1 MLKQR
6 HNKAAFIQVPIIVGV
21 AAAVSVAAIFLGK
34 MLTQNLMPPQPNSE
48 NNPPIGQ
55 PSDQPGQPGQSGGQT
70 PQGQFFCQSLNRQAT
85 AQECDAADTQK
96 KPQSN
101 QPEQSGQSGQQNPNQ
116 PGQPSNQNQGN
127 QNMMTPQQDQNNFNP
142 AEVQNVA
149 REISQIKS
157 SIKSLLKK
165 ATKASNLGDEA
176 SQLTEMSQELDKIS
190 SDLKS
195 TSDQDDL
202 QSIVSDFRDANYQET
217 MQDLRTKIEMPSQI
231 TRLQKDLKK
240 LATNLKT
247 KSIISAMTKIGFDLG
262 PLQQNVDTI
271 KSTIATIQNNYNSG
285 NLDDAMTD
293 MQDLMDTQSPGD
305 ISCVLTALRDASR
318 DLPRIKD
325 PEIKQAAQDILIPI
339 IEAAQSG
346 DYRSACQNLNEV
358 RPQIMKVMQ
367 TVMQGGKNT
376 NPQMLEKIQK
386 LQQVVEQKFGFQ
398 PEQIP
403 GTNQTN
409 PAP

>member
-1 MLKQR
+1 MTKQ
-6 HNKAAFIQVPIIVGV
+6 HYQAAVIQIPLIIGI
-21 AAAVSVAAIFLGK
+21 AAAVGLAAIFLGK
-34 MLTQNLMPPQPNSE
+34 MLTQNLTPPQSNSE
-48 NNPPIGQ
+48 NNPPV
-55 PSDQPGQPGQSGGQT
+55 
-70 PQGQFFCQSLNRQAT
+70 
-85 AQECDAADTQK
+85 
-96 KPQSN
+96 N
-101 QPEQSGQSGQQNPNQ
+101 QPVDQSGQQQPMQPGQEGQ
-116 PGQPSNQNQGN
+116 PGQPSQPLNQNQPN
-127 QNMMTPQQDQNNFNP
+127 QNMMKPQQDQNYFNP
-142 AEVQNVA
+142 AEVQNVT
-149 REISQIKS
+149 REISRIKS
-157 SIKSLLKK
+157 EVKRLLKK
-165 ATKASNLGDEA
+165 ATKASNLSDEA
-176 SQLTEMSQELDKIS
+176 SRLTEMSQELDKIS

-217 MQDLRTKIEMPSQI
+217 MQALRTKIEMPSQI

-240 LATNLKT
+240 LTTNLKT
-247 KSIISAMTKIGFDLG
+247 KSMINAMAKIGFDLG
-262 PLQQNVDTI
+262 PLQQDVDTI

-305 ISCVLTALRDASR
+305 ISCVLTALRDSSR

-325 PEIKQAAQDILIPI
+325 PEIKQAAQDILSPI

-386 LQQVVEQKFGFQ
+386 LQQVIEQKFGVQ